1 MSSATPIRLP
11 RIPRRRELTALIA
24 ASALVFVGLSSFATS
39 ATATPHAVG
48 AVVSGNAAAAGQI
61 VNISGACAGQNAEVE
76 ETTASPYVYQVWI
89 GCGGI
94 GFARSTDT
102 GATYSSAV
110 ELPGS
115 GGAWDPAIAVGPT
128 GTVYAAYMLSA
139 GGYDYPVV
147 SASFDH
153 GASFTQ
159 TTALRPPATGN
170 WGDRDFIA
178 VAPDGTVYLTWD
190 YGPDASTVKEL
201 CSSGGSCAFSAGE
214 LNSVI
219 QKSTDGGLTF
229 GPITPIGPGYPTMG
243 GYSAPLLVDSSGR
256 VDALYW
262 GHQTDPGTY
271 TLHPGYEY
279 FTSSADGM
287 TWPSA
292 TTQLHP
298 EVGSIALPTWWIDG
312 DLAID
317 AGGTLYATWD
327 TQTSST
333 DIGYLSWS
341 ADGGATW
348 STPVRVTP
356 DTDTAMHLVQVT
368 GGPAGTAYVAWQT
381 NAPSQ
386 GYATYLQTYTTA
398 GGLVGS
404 PAQISTAYGNPNV
417 WPGDTF
423 GLATLPGNQ
432 IALSWGSA
440 NGTSGTAEIYAT
452 VVPTVDF
459 QVAAN
464 PASGS
469 VVAGGQTTTT
479 VATTAIGGDTETI
492 NLSAAGLPAGATAT
506 FTPATVTAGGSST
519 LSISTATSTPAGS
532 YPITITATGSAHTH
546 AATYSLTVT
555 APNGVVN
562 GGFETGTLSGW
573 TASGPATGV
582 TTSGPHTGTYAALLG
597 SSGPTNGASNIA
609 QTFIAPTGSATLGFW
624 YNVICPDTVHH
635 DWATATLKDNT
646 ANTTATLLAKTCVAN
661 SGWIHVTRAIT
672 AGHSYTLTLT
682 SKDDNRAG
690 DPTYTKY
697 DDVTAS

>member
-1 MSSATPIRLP
+1 MSSAIRP
-11 RIPRRRELTALIA
+11 QRRLLALA
-24 ASALVFVGLSSFATS
+24 AVSALAFAGLSSLA
-39 ATATPHAVG
+39 APALAG
-48 AVVSGNAAAAGQI
+48 AAQPTRAAASQI
-61 VNISGACAGQNAEVE
+61 LNISGACAGQNAEVE
-76 ETTASPYVYQVWI
+76 AATASPYVYQVWI

-94 GFARSTDT
+94 GFARSADS
-102 GATYSSAV
+102 GATYGSAV
-110 ELPGS
+110 ELAGS

-139 GGYDYPVV
+139 GGFDYPVV
-147 SASFDH
+147 MASFDH
-153 GASFTQ
+153 GASFPQ
-159 TTALRPPATGN
+159 TTALRPSTSGN

-178 VAPDGTVYLTWD
+178 VAPDGTVYVTWD

-214 LNSVI
+214 LNAVI

-243 GYSAPLLVDSSGR
+243 GYSAPVLVDAGGR

-262 GHQTDPGTY
+262 GHQTDSGTY

-279 FTSSADGM
+279 FTSSADGT
-287 TWPSA
+287 TWPSV
-292 TTQLHP
+292 TQQLHP

-327 TQTSST
+327 TQVSNS
-333 DIGYLSWS
+333 DIGYLSTS
-341 ADGGATW
+341 TDGGTTW

-356 DTDTAMHLVQVT
+356 DTDNAMHLVQVI

-381 NAPSQ
+381 SAPSQ

-398 GGLVGS
+398 GGLIGS

-423 GLATLPGNQ
+423 GLATLPGNLV
-432 IALSWGSA
+432 ALSWGSA
-440 NGTSGTAEIYAT
+440 NGTSGTSEIYAT
-452 VVPTVDF
+452 VVSAVDF
-459 QVAAN
+459 QVTAN
-464 PASGS
+464 PISGS

-492 NLSAAGLPAGATAT
+492 SLSATGLPAGASAVFNPTT
-506 FTPATVTAGGSST
+506 ITAGGSST
-519 LSISTATSTPAGS
+519 LTIATAASTPAGS
-532 YPITITATGSAHTH
+532 YPITITAAGTAHTH
-546 AATYSLTVT
+546 TASYTLTVT
-555 APNGVVN
+555 APSGIAN

-582 TTSGPHTGTYAALLG
+582 TSSGPHTGTYAALLG
-597 SSGPTNGASNIA
+597 ATNPTNGASNIA
-609 QTFIAPTGSATLGFW
+609 QTFTAPTGSTTLGFW
-624 YNVICPDTVHH
+624 YNVTCPDRVQH

-646 ANTTATLLAKTCVAN
+646 ANTTVTMLAKTCVAN

-672 AGHSYTLTLT
+672 AGHSYILTLT
-682 SKDDNRAG
+682 SKDDNHAG

-697 DDVTAS
+697 DDVGTS